1 MQQSRYDLIS
11 YHYDLIPYSD
21 SIKIPKSISTSNYYD
36 NFTGRFYQGRRCSDD
51 VRQIG
56 RGNGVIG
63 PGGRWRRNLANKVL
77 ASGLPLDQG
86 CAKVTISPK
95 IRQLLQVFCA
105 LH

>member
-1 MQQSRYDLIS
+1 MI
-11 YHYDLIPYSD
+11 HYVYFHQIYLTFMRI
-21 SIKIPKSISTSNYYD
+21 IYYCVI
-36 NFTGRFYQGRRCSDD
+36 GRFYQGRRCSDD

-95 IRQLLQVFCA
+95 IRQLLQVHRP
-105 LH
+105 LRLLSLI